1 MWLRVGA
8 LVGERT
14 CSPAEVGKAPYR
26 NRVEAERSWKQRG
39 RQQIPRIW
47 DLTDV
52 VSNPS
57 SIAA

>member
-26 NRVEAERSWKQRG
+26 NRVAAERSWKQRG

-57 SIAA
+57 